1 MKEYIMTLVGVAIFC
16 GVIEMMSL
24 SEGTIKNHLK
34 LIASLCVLCVA
45 ITPLGEVLKIIGDG
59 EINEMINRYDK
70 DELELEY
77 KAVYIENLDKEMDSE
92 ISSRM
97 ESMLCEEFDVAADDI
112 DVVIFSEA
120 SEESVKINK
129 TCVVLYPGAIAKD
142 PHKIS
147 RYVSDSLKCEC
158 EIIYK

>member
-1 MKEYIMTLVGVAIFC
+1 MKEYIITLVGVAIFC

-24 SEGTIKNHLK
+24 SEGDIKNHLK

-45 ITPLGEVLKIIGDG
+45 IAPFGEFLKLLRGG
-59 EINEMINRYDK
+59 GFNEILDKFDK
-70 DELELEY
+70 DELEMEY
-77 KAVYIENLDKEMDSE
+77 RAVYIENLDKEMDSE
-92 ISSRM
+92 LSSRV
-97 ESMLCEEFDVAADDI
+97 EFLLSGEFGVDVEDI
-112 DVVIFSEA
+112 DVVIFSET

-129 TCVVLYPGAIAKD
+129 TCVILYPRAITYD

-147 RYVSDSLKCEC
+147 QYVSDLLKCEC